1 MSQPISLEIT
11 KNLISRIT
19 KISDEDNGKYTL
31 KIVNTA
37 GETKAETMLDVVGK
51 PKPPR
56 VIMEIDPPELSL
68 PGKKDLRLKCK
79 IAGFPAP
86 IIKWFRDGNEI
97 KVCRFRKFCF

>member
-1 MSQPISLEIT
+1 M
-11 KNLISRIT
+11 
-19 KISDEDNGKYTL
+19 
-31 KIVNTA
+31 NTA

-97 KVCRFRKFCF
+97 KVCIFRKNFVSGKLLILRQWNDTPNF